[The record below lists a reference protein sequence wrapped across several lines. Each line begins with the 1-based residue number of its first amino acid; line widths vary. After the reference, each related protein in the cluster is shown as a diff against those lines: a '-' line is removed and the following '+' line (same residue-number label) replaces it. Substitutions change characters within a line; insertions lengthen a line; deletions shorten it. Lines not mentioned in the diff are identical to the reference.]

1 MSKVVHTLVNAVEF
15 VKCIR
20 LPLKEKNMT
29 QEYIFRFLS
38 VRSGS
43 QRKKVERKP
52 KTVPVY
58 DHSKPT
64 PLGTALKRLKD
75 AGASAAEVL
84 RVVRAFQ
91 SSDQH
96 LKELDGLPFDVSLGL
111 QWLAEHDNRKSGDV
125 DFAAAL
131 QELYNMSAVKIITTP
146 EFLITKERVSDTL
159 VAEAFHSSWDHP
171 TDTLTM
177 ARKFLALIEW
187 TARDKALDP
196 ALPMGSA
203 FSELTVSIADFA
215 RLPDQPKQIPPPVVA
230 MPDPEKEKI
239 DKLRAKLQDLEV
251 VHSELSNKAT
261 DANALLKPEH
271 SSNDSQKI
279 ADLESKFSSFE
290 AAHDEDVHKLGDMR
304 LENVAKLRTVT
315 SVSSLAASGS
325 ARVMIK
331 PETIANLSGTAHRVL
346 NDERIDLS
354 RIEPTAAV
362 EMIEQ
367 QMRLI
372 SNQLASTETADT
384 MLLFGGVMMDKAKVK
399 SSMFGPSA
407 IAAPLIKDECHFQAG
422 VGDLLMVKQ
431 TLKAYEMAEFA
442 HVENVLAGESRVR
455 EHRRLNIREE
465 TFASEE
471 ERETEKERNLQ
482 STERNEMQSEA
493 EKTVKSQ
500 FELEAGLQVSGSYG
514 PTVSFSASLNVGFS
528 TSSEETQRKAVSYS
542 REVTEK
548 TSERVRERVKKEE
561 RRRMLEQVEELNR
574 HSIINEPATNGHV
587 RGIYRWL
594 NKVYDAQIL
603 NYGQRMMFEFVV
615 PEPAAYLLYA
625 LIENPPSDNELVK
638 PVAPTYAGAALKPS
652 HLTRTNY
659 LDYIAR
665 YQVRNVQAPPPEF
678 QHVAVF
684 DKQDKVQDGS
694 TFGRG
699 TKVDLPAGYQ
709 GYGATVMSDYTF
721 TEGKTHT
728 FRVMVGGTSFDRSAY
743 WGSDYKSLSN
753 RYKEVGIAYHLHNAW
768 SFAIA
773 IEVHCRLT
781 SEGFAKW
788 QQAAF
793 DSIMEAYLV
802 QKSQYDE
809 ALAAL
814 AIQQGVKILGR
825 NPLENRRIEREE
837 LKKLVLMMLTRN
849 NNIARN
855 SLLPGFEPNIDL
867 QKACANGAWIRFF
880 ENAFEWNNLMYV
892 LYPYFWGR
900 KARWISALHFTDPD
914 PEFAAFLKA
923 GAGRVQVPVR
933 PGFEKAVAYFCQFGV
948 VWEGNDPP
956 LRDDDLYVP
965 IVDEIAENLG
975 KLDAGVPYP
984 AEAQPWEVR
993 IPTSLVLVQNLEEIP
1008 GIKDM
1013 LTGNNVVITT

>member
-1 MSKVVHTLVNAVEF
+1 
-15 VKCIR
+15 
-20 LPLKEKNMT
+20 MT

-38 VRSGS
+38 VRPGS
-43 QRKKVERKP
+43 QRKKTERAP

-58 DHSKPT
+58 ERNKPT
-64 PLGTALKRLKD
+64 QLATALKRLND
-75 AGASAAEVL
+75 SGGSVAEVL

-91 SSDQH
+91 ASDQH
-96 LKELDGLPFDVSLGL
+96 VKSLDELPFDVAAGL
-111 QWLAEHDNRKSGDV
+111 QWLAENDNRKSTDV
-125 DFAAAL
+125 DFAKAL
-131 QELYNMSAVKIITTP
+131 QELYDMPAKKIIAAP
-146 EFLITKERVSDTL
+146 DFLVTKERVSDSL
-159 VAEAFHSSWDHP
+159 VAEAFHSSWERP
-171 TDTLTM
+171 TDSLTM
-177 ARKFLALIEW
+177 ARKFIALVEW
-187 TARDKALDP
+187 AAKDKGLDP
-196 ALPMGSA
+196 GLPMGSA
-203 FSELTVSIADFA
+203 FAELKVSIPDFA
-215 RLPDQPKQIPPPVVA
+215 RVPNPPKQEPPPVEDK
-230 MPDPEKEKI
+230 PDPEAARR
-239 DKLRAKLQDLEV
+239 DKLRAHLQDLEA
-251 VHSELSNKAT
+251 VHSELSNKAI
-261 DANALLKPEH
+261 DDDALLKPDRGSDE
-271 SSNDSQKI
+271 SRKI
-279 ADLESKFSSFE
+279 ADLETKLSSFE
-290 AAHDEDVHKLGDMR
+290 ALREDDLRRLEDVRLGN
-304 LENVAKLRTVT
+304 EAKVHALPSAST
-315 SVSSLAASGS
+315 LAGIGS

-331 PETIANLSGTAHRVL
+331 PEAIARLSGTAHRVL
-346 NDERIDLS
+346 NDARIDLAK
-354 RIEPTAAV
+354 IEPTRAV
-362 EMIEQ
+362 ELIEE
-367 QMRLI
+367 QMRLT
-372 SNQLASTETADT
+372 SNQLASSEKADT
-384 MLLFGGVMMDKAKVK
+384 VLLFGGVMMEMSKVK
-399 SSMFGPSA
+399 GSMFGPA
-407 IAAPLIKDECHFQAG
+407 GAAAPILKDHCHFQAG
-422 VGDLLMVKQ
+422 IGDLLMVKQ

-442 HVENVLAGESRVR
+442 HVENVLAGEARVR

-465 TFASEE
+465 IFVSEE

-500 FELEAGLQVSGSYG
+500 FELDAGLQVSGSYG
-514 PTVSFSASLNVGFS
+514 PTISFSASLNVGFS

-574 HSIINEPATNGHV
+574 HSITNEPASNGHV

-625 LIENPPSDNELVK
+625 LVENPPKDNELVK
-638 PVAPTYAGAALKPS
+638 PVAPAYYGAPLKPS
-652 HLTRTNY
+652 HLTRSNY
-659 LDYIAR
+659 LDFVAK
-665 YQVRNVQAPPPEF
+665 YQVRNVLAPPPEF
-678 QHVAVF
+678 QHVATF

-699 TKVDLPAGYQ
+699 TKVDVPAGYQ
-709 GYGATVMSDYTF
+709 AYGATVMSDYTF
-721 TEGKTHT
+721 TEGKSHT
-728 FRVMVGGTSFDRSAY
+728 FHVMVGGASFDCTTY
-743 WGSDYKSLSN
+743 WGSAYKSLGN
-753 RYKEVGIAYHLHNAW
+753 RYKELGIAYHLHNAW

-773 IEVHCRLT
+773 VEVHCRLT

-802 QKSQYDE
+802 QKAQYEE
-809 ALAAL
+809 AMAAL

-837 LKKLVLMMLTRN
+837 LKKLVLMMLMRN

-855 SLLPGFEPNIDL
+855 SILPGYEPNIDL
-867 QKACANGAWIRFF
+867 QKACLNGSWIRFF

-923 GAGRVQVPVR
+923 GAGRIQVPVR
-933 PGFEKAVAYFCQFGV
+933 PGFEKAIAYFCQFGV
-948 VWEGNDPP
+948 IWEGNDPP

-975 KLDAGVPYP
+975 KLDEGVPYP
-984 AEAQPWEVR
+984 EDAQPWDVR

-1013 LTGNNVVITT
+1013 LTGNDVVITS